1 MIFRRIVTKANTANI
16 VAAIIL
22 IGAVI
27 FGIVNNDAE
36 ILRNLSLFAA
46 GYLFGR
52 VIVKKGK

>member
-16 VAAIIL
+16 VAAMIL

-27 FGIVNNDAE
+27 FGIINGDAE
-36 ILRNLSLFAA
+36 IIKNLSLFAA

-52 VIVKKGK
+52 VISEKGK